1 MTKESEDGDFCLYCG
16 FELPAG
22 AEHVVIDDGETA
34 HRACHERYAEFGESD
49 AVDPDALYDARIDD
63 LLGV

>member
-1 MTKESEDGDFCLYCG
+1 MTEESEGGGFCLYCG
-16 FELPAG
+16 FEMPG
-22 AEHVVIDDGETA
+22 DAERVTTDDGETA